1 MKTVEYQI
9 LKYRPDIV
17 TGEFVNVGIVLFCKE
32 ENTLKTRFDTQ
43 TNRAAH
49 FFNYNNTREIKNN
62 LKILQNR
69 FDVFANDFTNRIFE
83 KYNSITAITESILVK
98 DDSSYQFSHPYK
110 ELTLDVN
117 ATFEQLYQ
125 RYILKHTDIQEHQN
139 VINDDKTWQTYKHYF
154 KNFGIDGYFT
164 KKIFTT
170 KNDSF
175 EFDSVWKND
184 KYHVLTP
191 LSLDI
196 KEVKIQKEKIYKW
209 IGKTEELEG
218 AEDNLILYFLAYAG
232 AEDKI
237 REFANAKLNKRNCKI
252 LFQESAEKIA
262 GDFKKQIDKHLLLS
276 K

>member
-9 LKYRPDIV
+9 LKYRPDIL
-17 TGEFVNVGIVLFCKE
+17 TGEFVNIGIVLFCKE

-49 FFNYNNTREIKNN
+49 FFNYNNTREIKNY
-62 LKILQNR
+62 LRTLQNK
-69 FDVFANDFTNRIFE
+69 FEDFANDFTKRIFE
-83 KYNSITAITESILVK
+83 KYNSISAITESILVK
-98 DDSSYQFSHPYK
+98 DDSSYQFSQCYK
-110 ELTLDVN
+110 ELTLDID
-117 ATFEQLYQ
+117 ATFEQLYY
-125 RYILKHTDIQEHQN
+125 RYILKHTDIQEHHSL
-139 VINDDKTWQTYKHYF
+139 INDDKTWQTYKNYF
-154 KNFGIDGYFT
+154 KNFGIDGYFN

-175 EFDSVWKND
+175 EFDSVWKNE

-196 KEVKIQKEKIYKW
+196 KEVKNQKEKIYKW

-218 AEDNLILYFLAYAG
+218 AEDEIILYFLAYAG
-232 AEDKI
+232 ADDKI
-237 REFANAKLNKRNCKI
+237 REFANAKLNKHNCKV
-252 LFQESAEKIA
+252 LFQESAEIIASEFKEKI
-262 GDFKKQIDKHLLLS
+262 DRHLLLT